1 LQEITSSFSEI
12 VAYHLHMR
20 SSDWTPEEREREER
34 AREIRARHS
43 RKQSPEERLAET
55 LRFSRFISELREGVP
70 SDPETER
77 ITTDETLDMCG
88 SGWDGDLDEQRAGWR
103 VI

>member
-1 LQEITSSFSEI
+1 
-12 VAYHLHMR
+12 MR

-43 RKQSPEERLAET
+43 RGQTPEERLAET
-55 LRFSRFISELREGVP
+55 LRFSRFISELRERVP
-70 SDPETER
+70 SDPEMER
-77 ITTDETLDMCG
+77 TSTDEALDMCG
-88 SGWDGDLDEQRAGWR
+88 SGWDGDLGEQRAGWQ